1 MSRTPRFLMVLAFVM
16 LSAVAKLTA
25 QESGDIGDAF
35 DCSMDCHEGTMI
47 AAIIHEEVVSSDDL
61 WEVYNHCVETRC

>member
-1 MSRTPRFLMVLAFVM
+1 MVLAFVM

-35 DCSMDCHEGTMI
+35 DCSMDCHEGTM
-47 AAIIHEEVVSSDDL
+47 
-61 WEVYNHCVETRC
+61 